1 MGEEMG
7 SILEQQESA
16 LIEVHIAAAA
26 AARKHSAEMKRIQT
40 ECDECV
46 KAVEHRAADV
56 AQGIETAALEQ
67 ASHYETQLQI
77 EKERSNMIREEAW
90 KTLANVKD
98 EMAKELAKART
109 DARMQI
115 VAIQESTCKQLQKVK
130 SESDRFKAKIQMEAD
145 HDMVNLQAEAD
156 KQLVT
161 SRIDFDQ
168 KYAVLNRKLVSVQA
182 HQHAKQRDHAKEEE
196 GRRHEKFIGTIRRSY
211 TRQIETYCRSKICV
225 WRLNTSHECIIAKRL
240 SKARHEYH
248 FLKAT
253 VNDALQA
260 TKVAGEIEVRA
271 IAHESSIEQKRQEQR
286 LFMIA
291 EGNHR
296 RYAFLARSFS
306 HIRSNWSLARL
317 AFTME
322 NVNALRNEKA
332 SIEKKAAI
340 AAATADTQLQA
351 VGTAEEKIVELRY
364 IATEEQKLRHL
375 AHKELETIQAQQVE
389 DTACELEAQRAAAAA
404 FREEVSALKV
414 TVGALTEEKETMLNT
429 VHVVIEKNE
438 ALEACI
444 DAAEARV
451 VTSYAEF
458 NEQLA
463 ICEADHAT
471 SVKKHINYQEKF
483 VLAAENQMET
493 MQENYHITAEEA
505 VIQLKSVEDRW
516 KGTTIE
522 MQRLKQDSRAQKHL
536 VLCLSA
542 LIFEAWCRNTLTTRI
557 WASFMKNFDAAL
569 RKHLLEQLMMCT
581 NKAKEHT
588 QLIQEYQEAVTKQD
602 SVNEKLRH
610 QLVVAKGNQEELD
623 SGNFSAEK
631 EKDALRIKLS
641 STMHQLQLVSSEKAQ
656 QQSYIQFQLQ
666 AVSTWRQNQ
675 SIFMLRRIIQWQ
687 QYMDM
692 LRSVHSMKNQSAISL
707 TWSCCHD
714 KIAAH
719 DVMKVEE
726 VLKIEHRVR
735 CEMNSR
741 LSEKDV
747 VVARK
752 DLEVARL
759 RVLPRTLNHLE
770 GVAAKKKVVFCMSLH
785 FHHHRVVS
793 VANAKVAHILK
804 LAERDRK
811 TKISMLLGS
820 LLCIFLG
827 SFVQFQLDDGQAS
840 IRSPWAWLN
849 LQVGLF
855 FMK

>member
-1 MGEEMG
+1 
-7 SILEQQESA
+7 
-16 LIEVHIAAAA
+16 
-26 AARKHSAEMKRIQT
+26 
-40 ECDECV
+40 
-46 KAVEHRAADV
+46 
-56 AQGIETAALEQ
+56 
-67 ASHYETQLQI
+67 
-77 EKERSNMIREEAW
+77 
-90 KTLANVKD
+90 
-98 EMAKELAKART
+98 
-109 DARMQI
+109 
-115 VAIQESTCKQLQKVK
+115 
-130 SESDRFKAKIQMEAD
+130 
-145 HDMVNLQAEAD
+145 
-156 KQLVT
+156 
-161 SRIDFDQ
+161 
-168 KYAVLNRKLVSVQA
+168 
-182 HQHAKQRDHAKEEE
+182 
-196 GRRHEKFIGTIRRSY
+196 
-211 TRQIETYCRSKICV
+211 
-225 WRLNTSHECIIAKRL
+225 
-240 SKARHEYH
+240 
-248 FLKAT
+248 
-253 VNDALQA
+253 
-260 TKVAGEIEVRA
+260 
-271 IAHESSIEQKRQEQR
+271 
-286 LFMIA
+286 
-291 EGNHR
+291 
-296 RYAFLARSFS
+296 
-306 HIRSNWSLARL
+306 
-317 AFTME
+317 
-322 NVNALRNEKA
+322 
-332 SIEKKAAI
+332 
-340 AAATADTQLQA
+340 
-351 VGTAEEKIVELRY
+351 
-364 IATEEQKLRHL
+364 
-375 AHKELETIQAQQVE
+375 
-389 DTACELEAQRAAAAA
+389 
-404 FREEVSALKV
+404 
-414 TVGALTEEKETMLNT
+414 
-429 VHVVIEKNE
+429 
-438 ALEACI
+438 
-444 DAAEARV
+444 
-451 VTSYAEF
+451 
-458 NEQLA
+458 
-463 ICEADHAT
+463 
-471 SVKKHINYQEKF
+471 
-483 VLAAENQMET
+483 
-493 MQENYHITAEEA
+493 
-505 VIQLKSVEDRW
+505 
-516 KGTTIE
+516 
-522 MQRLKQDSRAQKHL
+522 
-536 VLCLSA
+536 
-542 LIFEAWCRNTLTTRI
+542 
-557 WASFMKNFDAAL
+557 MKNFDAAL